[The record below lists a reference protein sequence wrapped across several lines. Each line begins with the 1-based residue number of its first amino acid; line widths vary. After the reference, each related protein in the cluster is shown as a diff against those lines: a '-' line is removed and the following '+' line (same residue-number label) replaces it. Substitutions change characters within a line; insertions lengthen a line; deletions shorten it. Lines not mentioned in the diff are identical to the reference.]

1 MIYIMILFGKMVQ
14 SVVKKTPK
22 YAIGDI
28 LYVVNRYDEDLMY
41 KLGRIID
48 IKFNEND
55 QEYIYSIQDD
65 ETIYNISDKYLEN
78 GQI

>member
-1 MIYIMILFGKMVQ
+1 MIYFMTLFGKMVQ

-22 YAIGDI
+22 YVIGDI
-28 LYVVNRYDEDLMY
+28 LYVVNRYDEDLIY
-41 KLGRIID
+41 KLSRIID

-78 GQI
+78 G